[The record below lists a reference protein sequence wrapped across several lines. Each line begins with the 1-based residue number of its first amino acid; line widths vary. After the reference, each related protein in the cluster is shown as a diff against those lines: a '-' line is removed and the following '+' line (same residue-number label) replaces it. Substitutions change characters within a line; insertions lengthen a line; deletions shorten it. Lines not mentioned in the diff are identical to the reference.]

1 MPCGGGSERGPCGP
15 FGVAESEREPGLE
28 ASAGHG
34 SGLHDDRKAGT
45 PPQRGERPEAGSFTS
60 VGHGNGLHDVENL
73 FAIVAISFAAAII
86 LGFVQLLWLG
96 QPLGATAAAAASSL
110 ALLILDI
117 REQKK
122 SGL

>member
-1 MPCGGGSERGPCGP
+1 MSSSARA
-15 FGVAESEREPGLE
+15 VAPLI
-28 ASAGHG
+28 
-34 SGLHDDRKAGT
+34 
-45 PPQRGERPEAGSFTS
+45 
-60 VGHGNGLHDVENL
+60 L
-73 FAIVAISFAAAII
+73 FAIVAFSFAAAII

-96 QPLGATAAAAASSL
+96 QPLGATGAAAAFVCLYIFGFASL